1 MAARPEV
8 DDDPVPAMPPC
19 PSVVPWYAVIAV
31 VSVPPRHT
39 CRAGGAGRAGGT
51 GGARRAGQT
60 LPDAVPLEGDAPCLE
75 FVDLLLVGDDHSC
88 LRDEDDGQRCAE
100 CKAPLRATPRLF
112 QTSHI
117 IPHVV
122 R

>member
-1 MAARPEV
+1 M
-8 DDDPVPAMPPC
+8 
-19 PSVVPWYAVIAV
+19 
-31 VSVPPRHT
+31 
-39 CRAGGAGRAGGT
+39 
-51 GGARRAGQT
+51 
-60 LPDAVPLEGDAPCLE
+60 E

-100 CKAPLRATPRLF
+100 RKAPLRATPRLF